1 MTLTQAVLLEKAVSG
16 YDAAAIDSSLIDTQ
30 DTASQTSADVKK
42 PMKKSKL
49 VADPRPPPP
58 APPPTSGLDAVILLD
73 VSDEL
78 SLLRAAD
85 IQCESLVVLY
95 S

>member
-1 MTLTQAVLLEKAVSG
+1 M
-16 YDAAAIDSSLIDTQ
+16 
-30 DTASQTSADVKK
+30 SADVKK

-58 APPPTSGLDAVILLD
+58 APAPTSGLDAVILLD

-85 IQCESLVVLY
+85 VQRESLVVWY
-95 S
+95 SLRYAVVAVSLSDSVPLSITLWSDWYK